1 MRAQMFGFVVVG
13 LILMGGN
20 CSRARVE
27 SMNEMNAG
35 VELAQMKRF
44 GEAAESLEKAA
55 ALDPTNHQA
64 YFNLAIVQIELRSF
78 SAAREALERAI
89 VAKPDAAGYHE
100 KLGSVLIELEDWKGA
115 QTALKKSLEV
125 DPTLFKAHF
134 KLGRCSEELEDPQ
147 NALYQYS
154 DAIMT
159 GPRFLPSYSALGRLY
174 ADLRYPVQAAQV
186 LAEALKVAMPG
197 TEEEA
202 NIHHLLG
209 TVYQQQR
216 KYDEAISEFQSALGI
231 VPGMSD
237 ALFSLGWTYALQ
249 GNDEEAKR
257 YLDKYVMM
265 AGADAPE
272 HYVKAARDR
281 LAELRTESP

>member
-1 MRAQMFGFVVVG
+1 MRAQIFGVVVVG

-35 VELAQMKRF
+35 VELAQVKRF
-44 GEAAESLEKAA
+44 NEAAESLEKAA

-64 YFNLAIVQIELRSF
+64 YFNLAMVQMELRSF
-78 SAAREALERAI
+78 SAAREALERAVI
-89 VAKPDAAGYHE
+89 VKPDMAGYHE
-100 KLGSVLIELEDWKGA
+100 KLGTVLMELEDWKGA
-115 QTALKKSLEV
+115 QAAFTKALELDAS
-125 DPTLFKAHF
+125 LFKAHF

-147 NALYQYS
+147 NALYHYT
-154 DAIMT
+154 DAIKA

-174 ADLRYPVQAAQV
+174 ADLRYPDQAAQV
-186 LAEALKVAMPG
+186 LSEALEVAMPG

-216 KYDEAISEFQSALGI
+216 KYDEAIAEFQAALGI
-231 VPGMSD
+231 VPGMPD

-265 AGADAPE
+265 AGADAPK
-272 HYVKAARDR
+272 HYLRAARDR

>member
-1 MRAQMFGFVVVG
+1 MRAHMFGFVVVG

-64 YFNLAIVQIELRSF
+64 YYNLGIVQIELRSF

-89 VAKPDAAGYHE
+89 VANPDTAGYHE
-100 KLGSVLIELEDWKGA
+100 KLGSVLIELNDWKGA
-115 QTALKKSLEV
+115 QTALKKSLEL

-147 NALYQYS
+147 SALYQYS

-174 ADLRYPVQAAQV
+174 ADLRYPDQAAQV

-216 KYDEAISEFQSALGI
+216 KYDEAITEFQSALGI

>member
-1 MRAQMFGFVVVG
+1 MRAQTIGFVVMG

-44 GEAAESLEKAA
+44 SEAAQSLEKATA
-55 ALDPTNHQA
+55 IDPTNHQA

-89 VAKPDAAGYHE
+89 VAKPDMPGYHE
-100 KLGSVLIELEDWKGA
+100 KLGTVLMELEDWKAA
-115 QTALKKSLEV
+115 QTAFSKALEL
-125 DPTLFKAHF
+125 DPSLFKAHF

-147 NALYQYS
+147 NALYQYT
-154 DAIMT
+154 DAIKT

-174 ADLRYPVQAAQV
+174 ADLKYPDHASQV
-186 LAEALKVAMPG
+186 LREALKVAMPG

-202 NIHHLLG
+202 NVHHLLG

-216 KYDEAISEFQSALGI
+216 KFDEAINEFQAALAI
-231 VPGMSD
+231 VPGMQD

-265 AGADAPE
+265 AGTDAPD

>member
-13 LILMGGN
+13 LVLMGGN

-78 SAAREALERAI
+78 SAAREALQRAI
-89 VAKPDAAGYHE
+89 VANPDAAGYQE
-100 KLGSVLIELEDWKGA
+100 KLGSVLIELKDWKGA
-115 QTALKKSLEV
+115 QTALKKSLEL

-174 ADLRYPVQAAQV
+174 ADLRYPEQAAQV

-216 KYDEAISEFQSALGI
+216 KYDEAIAEFQSALGI

>member
-100 KLGSVLIELEDWKGA
+100 KLGSVLIELKDWKSA
-115 QTALKKSLEV
+115 QTALKKSLEL

-134 KLGRCSEELEDPQ
+134 KLGRCSEELEDSQ

-174 ADLRYPVQAAQV
+174 ADLRYPEQAAQV

-216 KYDEAISEFQSALGI
+216 KYDEAIAEFQSALGI

>member
-1 MRAQMFGFVVVG
+1 MRAQTIGLVLVG

-44 GEAAESLEKAA
+44 SEAAQSLEKAGA
-55 ALDPTNHQA
+55 IDPTNHQA

-89 VAKPDAAGYHE
+89 VAKPDMAGYHE
-100 KLGSVLIELEDWKGA
+100 KLGTVLIELEDWKAA
-115 QTALKKSLEV
+115 QTAFSKALEL
-125 DPTLFKAHF
+125 DPSLFKAHF

-147 NALYQYS
+147 NALYQYT
-154 DAIMT
+154 DAIKT

-174 ADLRYPVQAAQV
+174 ADLKYPDHAEQV
-186 LAEALKVAMPG
+186 LTEALKVAMPG

-202 NIHHLLG
+202 NVHHLLG

-216 KYDEAISEFQSALGI
+216 KFDEAVTEFQAALAI
-231 VPGMSD
+231 VPGMQD

-265 AGADAPE
+265 AGTDAPD

>member
-1 MRAQMFGFVVVG
+1 MSAAPLHRLDELDTAERKAFRAYLLLHGYSPSTAR
-13 LILMGGN
+13 LY
-20 CSRARVE
+20 CSRGSYILSA
-27 SMNEMNAG
+27 AG
-35 VELAQMKRF
+35 KIVSGGTAPLD
-44 GEAAESLEKAA
+44 EAAPL
-55 ALDPTNHQA
+55 ALSWRDPQQA
-64 YFNLAIVQIELRSF
+64 GSF
-78 SAAREALERAI
+78 
-89 VAKPDAAGYHE
+89 AAGYRRLQE
-100 KLGSVLIELEDWKGA
+100 WLASIDALLGPPLPA
-115 QTALKKSLEV
+115 TAAK
-125 DPTLFKAHF
+125 
-134 KLGRCSEELEDPQ
+134 
-147 NALYQYS
+147 
-154 DAIMT
+154 
-159 GPRFLPSYSALGRLY
+159 
-174 ADLRYPVQAAQV
+174 
-186 LAEALKVAMPG
+186 ALKVAMPG

-202 NIHHLLG
+202 NIHHLVG

-216 KYDEAISEFQSALGI
+216 KFDEAIAEFQAALGI

>member
-1 MRAQMFGFVVVG
+1 
-13 LILMGGN
+13 
-20 CSRARVE
+20 
-27 SMNEMNAG
+27 
-35 VELAQMKRF
+35 
-44 GEAAESLEKAA
+44 
-55 ALDPTNHQA
+55 
-64 YFNLAIVQIELRSF
+64 
-78 SAAREALERAI
+78 
-89 VAKPDAAGYHE
+89 
-100 KLGSVLIELEDWKGA
+100 
-115 QTALKKSLEV
+115 
-125 DPTLFKAHF
+125 LFKAHF
-134 KLGRCSEELEDPQ
+134 KLGRCSEGLEDSQ
-147 NALYQYS
+147 SALYQYT
-154 DAIMT
+154 DAIKT

-174 ADLRYPVQAAQV
+174 ADLRYPDNAAQV
-186 LAEALKVAMPG
+186 LSEALKVAMPG

-216 KYDEAISEFQSALGI
+216 KFDEAIAEFQAALAI
-231 VPGMSD
+231 VPGMGD

-265 AGADAPE
+265 AGTDAPE

>member
-1 MRAQMFGFVVVG
+1 
-13 LILMGGN
+13 MGGN

-44 GEAAESLEKAA
+44 SEAADSLEKAA
-55 ALDPTNHQA
+55 AIDPTNHQA
-64 YFNLAIVQIELRSF
+64 YFNLAIVRIELRSF

-89 VAKPDAAGYHE
+89 IAKPDTAGYHE
-100 KLGSVLIELEDWKGA
+100 KLGTVLMELEDWKGA
-115 QTALKKSLEV
+115 VSAFESALELDPSLH
-125 DPTLFKAHF
+125 KAHF

-147 NALYQYS
+147 SALHQYTA
-154 DAIMT
+154 AIKT

-174 ADLRYPVQAAQV
+174 ADLKYPDHAAQV
-186 LAEALKVAMPG
+186 LQEAFNVAMPG

-209 TVYQQQR
+209 TVFQQQR
-216 KYDEAISEFQSALGI
+216 KYDEAIAEFQAALAI

-265 AGADAPE
+265 AGTDAPD
-272 HYVKAARDR
+272 HYLKAARDR

>member
-1 MRAQMFGFVVVG
+1 MRAQAIGFVLVG
-13 LILMGGN
+13 LVLMGGN

-44 GEAAESLEKAA
+44 SEAAQSLEKAA
-55 ALDPTNHQA
+55 AIDPTNHQA

-89 VAKPDAAGYHE
+89 VAKPDAAGYQE
-100 KLGSVLIELEDWKGA
+100 KLGTVLMELEDWKA
-115 QTALKKSLEV
+115 ATKAFSKALEI
-125 DPTLFKAHF
+125 DPSLFKAHF

-147 NALYQYS
+147 AALYQYT

-174 ADLRYPVQAAQV
+174 ADLKYPDHAAQV
-186 LAEALKVAMPG
+186 LTEGLKVAMPG

-202 NIHHLLG
+202 NVHHLLG

-216 KYDEAISEFQSALGI
+216 KYDDAIAEFQAALAI
-231 VPGMSD
+231 VPGMPDS
-237 ALFSLGWTYALQ
+237 LFSLGWTYALQ

-265 AGADAPE
+265 AGTEAPE

>member
-1 MRAQMFGFVVVG
+1 MRALAIGLILVG

-44 GEAAESLEKAA
+44 SEAAQSLEKAA
-55 ALDPTNHQA
+55 AIDPTNHQA
-64 YFNLAIVQIELRSF
+64 YFNLAIVQIELRFF

-89 VAKPDAAGYHE
+89 VAKPDTAGYHE
-100 KLGSVLIELEDWKGA
+100 KLGTVLMELEEWKGA
-115 QTALKKSLEV
+115 QSAFSKALEL

-147 NALYQYS
+147 SALYQYT
-154 DAIMT
+154 DAIKT

-174 ADLRYPVQAAQV
+174 ADLKYPDHAAQV
-186 LAEALKVAMPG
+186 LTEAFKVAMPG

-216 KYDEAISEFQSALGI
+216 KFDEAITEFQAALAI

-265 AGADAPE
+265 AGTDAPE

>member
-44 GEAAESLEKAA
+44 SEAAENLEKAA

-64 YFNLAIVQIELRSF
+64 YFNLAIVQIEMRSF

-89 VAKPDAAGYHE
+89 VAKPDTAGYHE
-100 KLGSVLIELEDWKGA
+100 KLGSVLIELNDWKGA
-115 QTALKKSLEV
+115 QTALKKSLEL

-147 NALYQYS
+147 SALYQYS

-174 ADLRYPVQAAQV
+174 ADLRYPDQAAQV

-216 KYDEAISEFQSALGI
+216 KYDEAIAEFQSALGI

>member
-1 MRAQMFGFVVVG
+1 MRAHMFGFVVVG
-13 LILMGGN
+13 LVLMGGN

-89 VAKPDAAGYHE
+89 VAKPDTAGYHE
-100 KLGSVLIELEDWKGA
+100 KLGSVLIELNDWKGA
-115 QTALKKSLEV
+115 QTALKKSLEL

-147 NALYQYS
+147 SALYQYS

-174 ADLRYPVQAAQV
+174 ADLRYPDQAAQV

-216 KYDEAISEFQSALGI
+216 KYDEAITEFQSALGI

>member
-1 MRAQMFGFVVVG
+1 MRAQAIGLVLVG

-55 ALDPTNHQA
+55 TLDPTNHQA
-64 YFNLAIVQIELRSF
+64 YFNLAIVRVELRSF

-89 VAKPDAAGYHE
+89 VAKPDMPGYHE
-100 KLGSVLIELEDWKGA
+100 KLGTVLMELEDWKGA
-115 QTALKKSLEV
+115 KTAFEKALEL
-125 DPTLFKAHF
+125 DPSLFKAHF

-147 NALYQYS
+147 NALYQYT

-174 ADLRYPVQAAQV
+174 ADLKYPDQAAQV
-186 LAEALKVAMPG
+186 LNEALKVAMPG

-202 NIHHLLG
+202 NVHHLLG

-216 KYDEAISEFQSALGI
+216 RYDDAVSEFQAALGI

-237 ALFSLGWTYALQ
+237 ALFSLGWTYALK
-249 GNDEEAKR
+249 GNNEEAKR

-265 AGADAPE
+265 AGTEAPE

>member
-1 MRAQMFGFVVVG
+1 MWDYSEKVQDHFFNPR
-13 LILMGGN
+13 
-20 CSRARVE
+20 
-27 SMNEMNAG
+27 NAG
-35 VELAQMKRF
+35 AVDGANATGDVGSLSCGDALRLTLKVNPDSEII
-44 GEAAESLEKAA
+44 EAAGFQTFGCGS
-55 ALDPTNHQA
+55 
-64 YFNLAIVQIELRSF
+64 AIAS
-78 SAAREALERAI
+78 S
-89 VAKPDAAGYHE
+89 
-100 KLGSVLIELEDWKGA
+100 
-115 QTALKKSLEV
+115 
-125 DPTLFKAHF
+125 
-134 KLGRCSEELEDPQ
+134 
-147 NALYQYS
+147 
-154 DAIMT
+154 
-159 GPRFLPSYSALGRLY
+159 SALTEIIRGMTLN
-174 ADLRYPVQAAQV
+174 
-186 LAEALKVAMPG
+186 EALKVAMPS

-216 KYDEAISEFQSALGI
+216 KYDEAIEQFQAALGI

-249 GNDEEAKR
+249 GNEEEAKR

>member
-44 GEAAESLEKAA
+44 GEAAESLEKAG

-115 QTALKKSLEV
+115 QTALKKSLEI

-174 ADLRYPVQAAQV
+174 ADLRYPEQAAQV

>member
-44 GEAAESLEKAA
+44 SEAAESLEKAA

-89 VAKPDAAGYHE
+89 VAKPDTAGYHE
-100 KLGSVLIELEDWKGA
+100 KLGSVLIELNDWKGA
-115 QTALKKSLEV
+115 QTALKKSLEL

-147 NALYQYS
+147 GALYQYS

-174 ADLRYPVQAAQV
+174 ADLRYPDQAAQV

-216 KYDEAISEFQSALGI
+216 KYDEAIAEFQSALGI

-272 HYVKAARDR
+272 HYIKAARDR

>member
-1 MRAQMFGFVVVG
+1 MRSHKIGFVLVS

-35 VELAQMKRF
+35 VEMAQLKRF
-44 GEAAESLEKAA
+44 DQAAEMLEKAA

-64 YFNLAIVQIELRSF
+64 YFNLAIVQIEQRNF

-89 VAKPDAAGYHE
+89 VAQPDMAGYHE
-100 KLGSVLIELEDWKGA
+100 KLGTVLIELEDWKGS
-115 QTALKKSLEV
+115 QGALSKALEL

-134 KLGRCSEELEDPQ
+134 KLGRVYEELDDRQ
-147 NALYQYS
+147 NALFAYT
-154 DAIMT
+154 DAIKT

-174 ADLRYPVQAAQV
+174 ADLRYPDNAAQV
-186 LAEALKVAMPG
+186 LNEALNVAMPG

-216 KYDEAISEFQSALGI
+216 KFDDAVAEFQKALAI
-231 VPGMSD
+231 VPGMPD
-237 ALFSLGWTYALQ
+237 ALFALGWTYGLQ
-249 GNDEEAKR
+249 KNDEEAER
-257 YLDKYVMM
+257 YLNKYVMM
-265 AGADAPE
+265 AGAEAPE
-272 HYVKAARDR
+272 NYVKAAKDR
-281 LAELRTESP
+281 LAELRTETP

>member
-1 MRAQMFGFVVVG
+1 MRAQTIGFVVMG

-20 CSRARVE
+20 CSRAREE

-44 GEAAESLEKAA
+44 SESAQSLEKATA
-55 ALDPTNHQA
+55 IDPTNHQA

-89 VAKPDAAGYHE
+89 VAKPDMPGYHE
-100 KLGSVLIELEDWKGA
+100 KLGTVLMELEDWKAA
-115 QTALKKSLEV
+115 QTAFSKALEL
-125 DPTLFKAHF
+125 DPSLFKAHF

-147 NALYQYS
+147 NALYQYT
-154 DAIMT
+154 DAIKT

-174 ADLRYPVQAAQV
+174 ADLKYPDHASQV
-186 LAEALKVAMPG
+186 LREALKVAMPG

-202 NIHHLLG
+202 NVHHLLG

-216 KYDEAISEFQSALGI
+216 KFDEAINEFQAALAI
-231 VPGMSD
+231 VPGMQD

-265 AGADAPE
+265 AGTDAPD

>member
-1 MRAQMFGFVVVG
+1 MRAHAIGFVLVSLV
-13 LILMGGN
+13 LMGGN

-44 GEAAESLEKAA
+44 SEAAQSLEKAA
-55 ALDPTNHQA
+55 VIDPTNHQA
-64 YFNLAIVQIELRSF
+64 YFNLAIVQVELRSF

-100 KLGSVLIELEDWKGA
+100 KLGTVLMELEEWKAA
-115 QTALKKSLEV
+115 QTSFGKALEL
-125 DPTLFKAHF
+125 DPSLFKAHF

-147 NALYQYS
+147 NALYQYT
-154 DAIMT
+154 DAIKT

-174 ADLRYPVQAAQV
+174 ADLKYPDHAAQV
-186 LAEALKVAMPG
+186 LTEGLKVAMPG

-202 NIHHLLG
+202 NVHHLLG

-216 KYDEAISEFQSALGI
+216 KYDEAIAEFQAALAI

-265 AGADAPE
+265 AGTDAPE

>member
-1 MRAQMFGFVVVG
+1 MRAQMFGFVVMG

-44 GEAAESLEKAA
+44 GEAAQSLEKAA

-89 VAKPDAAGYHE
+89 VAKPDTAGYHE
-100 KLGSVLIELEDWKGA
+100 KLGSVLIELNDWKGA
-115 QTALKKSLEV
+115 QTALKKSLDL

-147 NALYQYS
+147 SALYQYS

-174 ADLRYPVQAAQV
+174 ADLRYPDQAAQV

-216 KYDEAISEFQSALGI
+216 KYDEAITEFQLALGI

>member
-1 MRAQMFGFVVVG
+1 MVVG

-44 GEAAESLEKAA
+44 GEAAKSLEKAA

-89 VAKPDAAGYHE
+89 VAKPDTAGYHE
-100 KLGSVLIELEDWKGA
+100 KLGSVLIELNDWKGA
-115 QTALKKSLEV
+115 QTALKNSLEL

-174 ADLRYPVQAAQV
+174 ADLRYPDQAAQV

-216 KYDEAISEFQSALGI
+216 KYDEAITEFQSALGI

>member
-1 MRAQMFGFVVVG
+1 MRAQTIGVLLMG
-13 LILMGGN
+13 LVLMGGN

-44 GEAAESLEKAA
+44 SEAAESLEKAA
-55 ALDPTNHQA
+55 AIDPTNHQA

-89 VAKPDAAGYHE
+89 VAKPDIAGYHE
-100 KLGSVLIELEDWKGA
+100 KLGTVLMELEDWKENRHA
-115 QTALKKSLEV
+115 FHKALEL
-125 DPTLFKAHF
+125 DPSLFKAHF

-147 NALYQYS
+147 NALYQYT
-154 DAIMT
+154 DAIKT

-174 ADLRYPVQAAQV
+174 ADLKYPDHAAQV
-186 LAEALKVAMPG
+186 LSEGLKVAMPG

-202 NIHHLLG
+202 NVHHLLG

-216 KYDEAISEFQSALGI
+216 KFDEAITEFQAALAI
-231 VPGMSD
+231 VPGMPD

-265 AGADAPE
+265 AGTDAPD

>member
-78 SAAREALERAI
+78 SAAREALQRAI
-89 VAKPDAAGYHE
+89 VANPDAAGYQE
-100 KLGSVLIELEDWKGA
+100 KLGSVLIELKDWKGA
-115 QTALKKSLEV
+115 QTALKKSLEL

-174 ADLRYPVQAAQV
+174 ADLRYPEQAAQV

-216 KYDEAISEFQSALGI
+216 KYDEAIAEFQSALGI

>member
-1 MRAQMFGFVVVG
+1 MRAQTIGLVLVG

-44 GEAAESLEKAA
+44 SEAADYLEKAA
-55 ALDPTNHQA
+55 VMDPTNHQA
-64 YFNLAIVQIELRSF
+64 YFNLAIVRIELRSF

-89 VAKPDAAGYHE
+89 VAKPDVPGYHE
-100 KLGSVLIELEDWKGA
+100 KLGTVLMELEDWKA
-115 QTALKKSLEV
+115 ATNAFEKALEL
-125 DPTLFKAHF
+125 DPSLFKAHF

-147 NALYQYS
+147 NALYQYT
-154 DAIMT
+154 DAIKT

-174 ADLRYPVQAAQV
+174 ADLKYPDHAAQV
-186 LAEALKVAMPG
+186 LSEALNVAMPG

-202 NIHHLLG
+202 NVHHLLG

-216 KYDEAISEFQSALGI
+216 KFDEAIAEFQAALAI

-265 AGADAPE
+265 AGTEAPE

>member
-1 MRAQMFGFVVVG
+1 MRAHTLGFVLVG

-44 GEAAESLEKAA
+44 KEAAESLERAA
-55 ALDPTNHQA
+55 VIDPTNHQA
-64 YFNLAIVQIELRSF
+64 YYNLAIVNIELRSF
-78 SAAREALERAI
+78 SAAREALERA
-89 VAKPDAAGYHE
+89 VVVKPDMAGYHE
-100 KLGSVLIELEDWKGA
+100 KLGTVLMELEDWKAA
-115 QTALKKSLEV
+115 QASLGKALEL
-125 DPTLFKAHF
+125 DPSLFKAHF
-134 KLGRCSEELEDPQ
+134 KMGRCSEELEDAQ
-147 NALYQYS
+147 AALYQYT
-154 DAIMT
+154 DAIKT

-174 ADLRYPVQAAQV
+174 ADLRYPDHAAQV
-186 LAEALKVAMPG
+186 LNEALKVAMPG

-216 KYDEAISEFQSALGI
+216 KYDEAVAEFQAALGI

-249 GNDEEAKR
+249 DNDEEAKR

>member
-1 MRAQMFGFVVVG
+1 MRAQMFGFVLVG

-44 GEAAESLEKAA
+44 NEAAQSLQKAA
-55 ALDPTNHQA
+55 VLDPTNHQA
-64 YFNLAIVQIELRSF
+64 YFNLAIVQIEMRSF
-78 SAAREALERAI
+78 SAAREALERSI
-89 VAKPDAAGYHE
+89 VAKPDSADYHE

-115 QTALKKSLEV
+115 QAALRESLEL

-134 KLGRCSEELEDPQ
+134 KLGRCAEELEDPQ
-147 NALYQYS
+147 DALQQYS

-174 ADLRYPVQAAQV
+174 ADLRYPEQAAQV
-186 LAEALKVAMPG
+186 LNEALKVATPG

-202 NIHHLLG
+202 NVHHLLG

-216 KYDEAISEFQSALGI
+216 KYDGAIAEFQSALGI

>member
-1 MRAQMFGFVVVG
+1 MFGFVVMG

-44 GEAAESLEKAA
+44 GEAAQSLEKAA

-89 VAKPDAAGYHE
+89 VAKPDTAGYHE
-100 KLGSVLIELEDWKGA
+100 KLGSVLIELNDWKGA
-115 QTALKKSLEV
+115 QTALEKSLDL

-147 NALYQYS
+147 SALYQYT

-174 ADLRYPVQAAQV
+174 ADLRYPDQAAQV

-216 KYDEAISEFQSALGI
+216 KYDEAITEFQSALGI

>member
-1 MRAQMFGFVVVG
+1 MRAHMFGVVLVG

-44 GEAAESLEKAA
+44 EEAAQSLEKAA

-64 YFNLAIVQIELRSF
+64 YFNLAIVRIDLRSF

-89 VAKPDAAGYHE
+89 IAKPDIAGYHE
-100 KLGSVLIELEDWKGA
+100 KLGTVLMELEDWKGA
-115 QTALKKSLEV
+115 QAAFAKSLEL
-125 DPTLFKAHF
+125 DPTLFKAHY
-134 KLGRCSEELEDPQ
+134 KLGRCSEELEDAQ
-147 NALYQYS
+147 SALHHYT
-154 DAIMT
+154 DAIKT

-174 ADLRYPVQAAQV
+174 ADLRYPDQAGQV
-186 LAEALKVAMPG
+186 LREALNVAMPK

-216 KYDEAISEFQSALGI
+216 KYDQAIAEFQAALGI

-265 AGADAPE
+265 AGTDAPE
-272 HYVKAARDR
+272 HYLKAARDR

>member
-1 MRAQMFGFVVVG
+1 MRAEMFGFVVVG

-89 VAKPDAAGYHE
+89 VANPEAAGYQE
-100 KLGSVLIELEDWKGA
+100 KLGSVLIELKDWKGA
-115 QTALKKSLEV
+115 QTALKKSLEL

-174 ADLRYPVQAAQV
+174 ADLRYPEEAAQV

-216 KYDEAISEFQSALGI
+216 KYDEAIAEFQSALGI

>member
-1 MRAQMFGFVVVG
+1 MRAQAIGFVLVG
-13 LILMGGN
+13 LVLMGGN

-44 GEAAESLEKAA
+44 SEAAQSLEKAA
-55 ALDPTNHQA
+55 AIDPSNHQA

-89 VAKPDAAGYHE
+89 VAKPDAAGYQE
-100 KLGSVLIELEDWKGA
+100 KLGTVLMELEDWKA
-115 QTALKKSLEV
+115 AKKAFSKALEI
-125 DPTLFKAHF
+125 DPSLFKAHF

-147 NALYQYS
+147 AALYQYT

-174 ADLRYPVQAAQV
+174 ADLKYPDHAAQV
-186 LAEALKVAMPG
+186 LTEGLKVAMPG

-202 NIHHLLG
+202 NVHHLLG

-216 KYDEAISEFQSALGI
+216 KYDDAIAEFQAALAI
-231 VPGMSD
+231 VPGMPD

-265 AGADAPE
+265 AGTEAPE

>member
-1 MRAQMFGFVVVG
+1 
-13 LILMGGN
+13 
-20 CSRARVE
+20 
-27 SMNEMNAG
+27 MNEMNAG

-44 GEAAESLEKAA
+44 TEAAESLEKAGA
-55 ALDPTNHQA
+55 IDPTNHQA

-89 VAKPDAAGYHE
+89 VAKPDIAGYHE
-100 KLGSVLIELEDWKGA
+100 KLGTVLTELEDWKGA
-115 QTALKKSLEV
+115 QAAFTKALEL
-125 DPTLFKAHF
+125 DPSLFKAHF

-147 NALYQYS
+147 NALYQYT
-154 DAIMT
+154 DAIKT

-174 ADLRYPVQAAQV
+174 ADLRYPDQAAQV
-186 LAEALKVAMPG
+186 LNEALKVAMPG

-216 KYDEAISEFQSALGI
+216 KYDEAIAEFQTALGM
-231 VPGMSD
+231 VPGLGD

-265 AGADAPE
+265 AGTDAPE

>member
-1 MRAQMFGFVVVG
+1 MRAQAVGFVLVG

-44 GEAAESLEKAA
+44 SEAADSLEKAA
-55 ALDPTNHQA
+55 AIDPTNHQA
-64 YFNLAIVQIELRSF
+64 YFNLAIVRIELRSF

-89 VAKPDAAGYHE
+89 IAKPDTAGYHE
-100 KLGSVLIELEDWKGA
+100 KLGTVLMELEDWKGA
-115 QTALKKSLEV
+115 VSAFESALELDPSLH
-125 DPTLFKAHF
+125 KAHF

-147 NALYQYS
+147 SALHQYTA
-154 DAIMT
+154 AIKT

-174 ADLRYPVQAAQV
+174 ADLKYPDHAAQV
-186 LAEALKVAMPG
+186 LQEAFNVAMPG

-209 TVYQQQR
+209 TVFQQQR
-216 KYDEAISEFQSALGI
+216 KYDEAIAEFQAALAI

-265 AGADAPE
+265 AGTDAPD
-272 HYVKAARDR
+272 HYLKAARDR

>member
-1 MRAQMFGFVVVG
+1 
-13 LILMGGN
+13 MGGN

-44 GEAAESLEKAA
+44 SEAAESLEKAA
-55 ALDPTNHQA
+55 AIDPTNHQA
-64 YFNLAIVQIELRSF
+64 YFNLAIVQVELRSF

-89 VAKPDAAGYHE
+89 VAKPDMPGYHE
-100 KLGSVLIELEDWKGA
+100 KLGTVLMELEDWKGA
-115 QTALKKSLEV
+115 QTALAKALEL
-125 DPTLFKAHF
+125 DSSLFKAHF

-147 NALYQYS
+147 NALYQYT
-154 DAIMT
+154 DAIKT

-174 ADLRYPVQAAQV
+174 ADLRYPDHAAQV
-186 LAEALKVAMPG
+186 LTEALNVAMPA

-216 KYDEAISEFQSALGI
+216 KYDEAIAEFQAALGI

>member
-1 MRAQMFGFVVVG
+1 MRAHTVGFVLVG
-13 LILMGGN
+13 LILMGVN

-44 GEAAESLEKAA
+44 NEAAESLQKAA

-64 YFNLAIVQIELRSF
+64 YYNLAIVQMELRSF
-78 SAAREALERAI
+78 SAAREALERAV
-89 VAKPDAAGYHE
+89 VASPGTAGYYE
-100 KLGSVLIELEDWKGA
+100 KLGTVLVELEDWKAA
-115 QTALKKSLEV
+115 QTAFAKALEL
-125 DPTLFKAHF
+125 DPSLFKAHF

-147 NALYQYS
+147 SALHQYT
-154 DAIMT
+154 DAIKT
-159 GPRFLPSYSALGRLY
+159 GPRFLASYSALGRLY
-174 ADLRYPVQAAQV
+174 ADLRYPDHAAQV
-186 LAEALKVAMPG
+186 LKEALKVAMPR

-216 KYDEAISEFQSALGI
+216 KYDEAIAEFQAALGI
-231 VPGMSD
+231 VPGMPD

-249 GNDEEAKR
+249 NNDEEAKR